1 MKPRGT
7 LARLSVLEAQAQ
19 QRAAQV
25 EACKDRQIEAAFSR
39 LSEADLKTL
48 EDWEQARELGG
59 ERWEAACHAAQALNW
74 PSDHPAKGAADQ
86 WAQALNVTPNGTPYS
101 LPAEP
106 EVFAGYFGDEARRG
120 DELRLSLEAGAALPE
135 GVDRAAAVRV
145 VGWYAASCRFD
156 AALAG
161 VLGTPDGGRPA
172 EYPYQGRRGEQAP

>member
-25 EACKDRQIEAAFSR
+25 EGRKDQQTTAALSR
-39 LSEADLKTL
+39 LSVADFKTL
-48 EDWEQARELGG
+48 EDWQQERETGG
-59 ERWEAACHAAQALNW
+59 AAWEAACHAAQALNW
-74 PSDHPAKGAADQ
+74 PSAHPAKGAADQ
-86 WAQALNVTPNGTPYS
+86 WAQALNVTPNGTPYP

-120 DELRLSLEAGAALPE
+120 DELRLSLEAGAALPD
-135 GVDRAAAVRV
+135 GVDRAAGVRV
-145 VGWYAASCRFD
+145 VGWYATTCRFD

-161 VLGTPDGGRPA
+161 VLGTQNDVRPA
-172 EYPYQGRRGEQAP
+172 EYPFQGRA